1 MLENLKNTSLWIF
14 EVQSEG
20 YLLSGSGVNV
30 VFKFSTL
37 PTGRPD
43 MKINRGASEKDMDIS
58 DLLAQ
63 QSLAGHSWEVGSRVY
78 PPISCH
84 IPLSVEPQ
92 FKAKSFSFY
101 YSYLINE
108 TSTYSQQLAESQSI
122 LHIHMVI
129 PHDILSSIFWAE
141 NKWGTTHPSRKQN
154 RYDPPEG
161 EWIRPGL
168 ADAAVRELTPAS
180 HFSFELWRHLSLRYF
195 YLFFQWVWEVIE
207 ESFGK
212 TRRRGKFKSR
222 RLPNILLWRRS
233 PSHFLPFSW
242 LPLSSLTVWE
252 VTEVSFGE
260 KSLEDA
266 LAG

>member
-1 MLENLKNTSLWIF
+1 MF
-14 EVQSEG
+14 EVQSEV

-37 PTGRPD
+37 PAGRPD
-43 MKINRGASEKDMDIS
+43 LNINRGASEKDMDIS

-78 PPISCH
+78 FPH
-84 IPLSVEPQ
+84 IMSYTAFSWASIQSKVFYLLLQSILS
-92 FKAKSFSFY
+92 S
-101 YSYLINE
+101 LINE
-108 TSTYSQQLAESQSI
+108 TSTYSQQLVESQSI
-122 LHIHMVI
+122 LHIHMLI

-141 NKWGTTHPSRKQN
+141 YKRGTTHPRGKQK
-154 RYDPPEG
+154 RDDPPEG
-161 EWIRPGL
+161 EWVRPGL

-195 YLFFQWVWEVIE
+195 YLFFRWVWEVIE
-207 ESFGK
+207 ESSGK
-212 TRRRGKFKSR
+212 TRRRGKSKSR

-242 LPLSSLTVWE
+242 LPHSSLKVWE